1 MSSRKASVIDYLTEL
16 FSPAL
21 IVGLICCL
29 VWFLLELFYPSE
41 GPWRFRLQ
49 WVLFF
54 FILGVVLTARL
65 ALHAEAASR
74 APLYT
79 LVLAALT
86 YLGLSWF
93 IEYPAAVR
101 PWSFLVNLLLVGLI
115 GWSAHRLVRD
125 CTHLD
130 NDEPNTA
137 EGLLQVAGWDE
148 ADLPA
153 AAQADLS
160 NARGPSAQPLT
171 FLERWQQQSEQARTR
186 SGRVPGLWVIYFSLA
201 ALPLF
206 GLGQALVPLDPPGRR
221 WWTFQL
227 LAGYLACGLGLLLTT
242 CFLGLRRYLRQRS
255 LQMPARLTGIWLG
268 SGAMLIFGMLFVA
281 AVLPRPYSENALW
294 NGWKVGSQKRQAS
307 AWAVQGDSPT
317 EGKGKKGESKEN
329 PGDSANKKAEK
340 AGNTAKT
347 GQSQK
352 EDGSNKDAKRGKD
365 STTASDGKSS
375 KERDGKG
382 AKSQPQQ
389 QDTDGQAEQ
398 QKDRGS
404 EKTNHANGKSP
415 PPPPP
420 ALTPHLAPLAE
431 WLKWLVFAV
440 LIVVVLYLLIR
451 HGLAVLART
460 SDWAKAWLA
469 WWRGLIDWR
478 GKGLAADSTSS
489 DALVDAPFD
498 AFRDP
503 FATGSAARWT
513 PRQLVRYSFAAL
525 EAWGRDHGCAREPAE
540 TAQEYIARL
549 GEEYPALA
557 GESETLLQLYTLME
571 YSGQE
576 PPLETPARL
585 RVFWQRLAGEV
596 GEATHLPQACD
607 GS

>member
-1 MSSRKASVIDYLTEL
+1 MSPRKASVIDYLTEL

-54 FILGVVLTARL
+54 YVVGVVLSARL
-65 ALHAEAASR
+65 ALQAETNSR
-74 APLYT
+74 APLYA

-93 IEYPAAVR
+93 VEYPAAVR

-130 NDEPNTA
+130 NDEPSTT

-148 ADLPA
+148 APEPIATPSNLA
-153 AAQADLS
+153 
-160 NARGPSAQPLT
+160 NARRTSSRSST
-171 FLERWQQQSEQARTR
+171 FLERWQQQSEQARKR

-206 GLGQALVPLDPPGRR
+206 GLGQALVPLDTPERR
-221 WWTFQL
+221 LWTFQL
-227 LAGYLACGLGLLLTT
+227 LAGYLACGFGLLLTT

-255 LQMPARLTGIWLG
+255 LQMPARMTVMWLS
-268 SGAMLIFGMLFVA
+268 SGAMLIWSLLLVA

-294 NGWKVGSQKRQAS
+294 SGWKVGSQKRQAS
-307 AWAVQGDSPT
+307 RWAVQGDSPT
-317 EGKGKKGESKEN
+317 EGKGKKGDSKAN
-329 PGDSANKKAEK
+329 PDDPANKAEK
-340 AGNTAKT
+340 NENTRKT
-347 GQSQK
+347 GQSKK
-352 EDGSNKDAKRGKD
+352 EDGANKDAKQGKD
-365 STTASDGKSS
+365 SATANDGKSI

-382 AKSQPQQ
+382 AKSEPKQQ
-389 QDTDGQAEQ
+389 NRDGQADQ

-404 EKTNHANGKSP
+404 DKTNHADGKP
-415 PPPPP
+415 PPPTPP
-420 ALTPHLAPLAE
+420 ALTPYLAPLAE
-431 WLKWLVFAV
+431 LLKWLVFAV

-451 HGLAVLART
+451 QGLGILAHT
-460 SDWAKAWLA
+460 SEWAKAWLA

-478 GKGLAADSTSS
+478 GQGLDTDPTSS
-489 DALVDAPFD
+489 EALADAPFD

-503 FATGSAARWT
+503 FANGSAARWT

-525 EAWGRDHGCAREPAE
+525 EAWGRDHGHDRQPAE
-540 TAQEYIARL
+540 TAEEYIGRL
-549 GEEYPALA
+549 CQAYPALA
-557 GESETLLQLYTLME
+557 SAYQTLLRLYSQIE

-576 PPLETPARL
+576 PPQETPAQL
-585 RVFWQRLAGEV
+585 RDFWQRLAGEV
-596 GEATHLPQACD
+596 GEATHLPQA
-607 GS
+607 